1 MNKNGI
7 VTYEGEFYDDMPHG
21 KGFALNSKGKMR

>member
-7 VTYEGEFYDDMPHG
+7 VT
-21 KGFALNSKGKMR
+21 L